1 MSCLIAAGFM
11 NKEFNRSR
19 CLQPIGGSRSCGG
32 GDHPGS
38 KHMGKKDGV
47 TIRLQKQEG
56 RVEEENLS

>member
-11 NKEFNRSR
+11 NMEFNRSR
-19 CLQPIGGSRSCGG
+19 CLQPVGGSRSCGG

-38 KHMGKKDGV
+38 TWGRKMEL
-47 TIRLQKQEG
+47 TIRLEKQEG